1 MRFQLVKTVLQ
12 GQQNHSQG
20 ESVKFQEQL
29 NELFYSFMIQKK
41 SSAKY
46 DIPHPGSRIIQFTKE
61 KRKLSI
67 L

>member
-29 NELFYSFMIQKK
+29 NELFYSFMIKK
-41 SSAKY
+41 K
-46 DIPHPGSRIIQFTKE
+46 
-61 KRKLSI
+61 I
-67 L
+67 LC